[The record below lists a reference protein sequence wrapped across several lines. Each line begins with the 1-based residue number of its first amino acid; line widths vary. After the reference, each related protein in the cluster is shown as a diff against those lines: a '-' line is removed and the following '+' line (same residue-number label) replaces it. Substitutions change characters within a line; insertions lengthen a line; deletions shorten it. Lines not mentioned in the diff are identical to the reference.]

1 MALRVFKATDF
12 RCLRSVEL
20 ELDPVA
26 NLIVGPNASGKT
38 SILEAIGYL
47 GRGKSFR
54 SAPTDRLIRHGQREF
69 VLFGKLCRDGQT
81 HAIGVRNGPEGLEQS
96 VDGHTAGGAAALAE
110 ALPLQIIDPDVHA
123 LVAGVPDNRRRYLD
137 WLAFHV
143 EPGYLM
149 QWRRYR
155 RALKQR
161 NAGLKGGCSDTEL
174 DGWDREVGA
183 LGEEVAEARARVI
196 AIAQPRLEATAGKLL
211 GERVSVEYRRGW
223 TKDRSLVEA
232 LGQDRERDRSL
243 GSTQHGPQRAD
254 LALRYDERLAKK
266 LVSRGQQKLLSCSLV
281 LGATEIVQ
289 AALERPLLLLLDDPA
304 AELDREALGRL
315 MEAVNRLGC
324 QVVATALTTDDVAF
338 AATPALFHVER
349 GEVAHDG

>member
-1 MALRVFKATDF
+1 MGLWVFKATDF

-26 NLIVGPNASGKT
+26 NLIVGPNAAGKT
-38 SILEAIGYL
+38 SVLEAIGYL

-54 SAPTDRLIRHGQREF
+54 SAPTDRLIRHGQPEF
-69 VLFGKLCRDGQT
+69 VLFGKVRRDGQAHT
-81 HAIGVRNGPEGLEQS
+81 IGVRNGPGGLEQS
-96 VDGHTAGGAAALAE
+96 IDGDAAGGAAALAE

-137 WLAFHV
+137 WVAFHV
-143 EPGYLM
+143 EPGYLV

-161 NAGLKGGCSDTEL
+161 NAALKGGCSDAEL
-174 DGWDREVGA
+174 DGWDREVGG
-183 LGEEVAEARARVI
+183 LGEELAEARARVL
-196 AIAQPRLEATAGKLL
+196 AIAQPCLEATAGTLL
-211 GERVSVEYRRGW
+211 GERVSVEYRPGW
-223 TKDRSLVEA
+223 RADRSLAET
-232 LGQDRERDRSL
+232 LRRDRERDRSL
-243 GSTQHGPQRAD
+243 GGTQHGPQRAD
-254 LALRYDERLAKK
+254 LALRYDEHLAKK

-281 LGATEIVQ
+281 LGATEVVQ

-304 AELDREALGRL
+304 AELDREAMGRL

-324 QVVATALTTDDVAF
+324 QVVATALTSDGVTF

-349 GEVAHDG
+349 GQVVQDA